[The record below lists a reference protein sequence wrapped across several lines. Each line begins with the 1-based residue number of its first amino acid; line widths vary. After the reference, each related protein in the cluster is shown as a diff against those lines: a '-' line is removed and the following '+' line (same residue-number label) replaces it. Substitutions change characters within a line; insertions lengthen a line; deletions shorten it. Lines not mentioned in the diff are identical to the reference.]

1 MVRRGGAHEGMP
13 RQKVGCGVGWTY
25 LIFRKMVWPLMGWKD
40 SDRDVDQ
47 NMMMRNGR
55 LGELLT
61 GVQDAELAS
70 G

>member
-1 MVRRGGAHEGMP
+1 MP
-13 RQKVGCGVGWTY
+13 GQKVGCCVGWNY
-25 LIFRKMVWPLMGWKD
+25 LIFRKMVWPLMAWKD